1 MMIKHYLKVAFRNF
15 LKYKTQNFISI
26 IGLAVGLLCF
36 SICFYCS
43 RYMQSMD
50 QCFDNYHRLVDI
62 RLSGDGEPYAGTP
75 AVLTENLIKEHGQ
88 LVEGYSRVS
97 YIRDRPFNVY
107 LNDEKKLPYTFDCIE
122 VDSLFDRLFTPDIV
136 AGSWT
141 TAAHTFNAIVLTES
155 TARKVFPYLQD
166 AIGKRMVIT
175 SRLYTSPETTPRDG
189 GITYTIQAVI
199 KDIPTNVSMSFMR
212 KIDALVLN
220 DSEGLFRMKDNND
233 QTGTYTYGLLWK
245 GQTAKDLEN
254 QYKKVKF
261 THRMFGQD
269 CDVLVSP
276 IGKETDSSK
285 IAMIFSLTTSI
296 VGILILLVSLLNF
309 FHFQIGS
316 MINRQREFSIRKVLG
331 NGTIQLSMMLFTQL
345 FLVIILASIFMFGFI
360 EVLASGMQISFFDLT
375 MSVERDSLMNQAGE
389 YIVLL
394 LLVTLCICFL
404 VSYYI
409 RKVSVQTSIRSH
421 HIRGKN
427 HFRNIML
434 GIQFFIC
441 WLFVSM
447 TVALY
452 LQTEKTTSTLF
463 NTLTKTEKS
472 EILSIELDYAFMK
485 NEEKLALVDRIRQ
498 HSGIKDI
505 LLADIGYLKGV
516 SGTGMQIEKDNPDK
530 YMEANVMNVSPNFI
544 SFMQIPLLAGRN
556 MESDSDMFVDDVFRD
571 KNGKDILGMSLYNY
585 QNGYTVCGVLSS
597 FNPSVYSRGA
607 EQPGYVFLPSEFDY
621 YVGHCYIKCYSGKEE
636 EVTQW
641 VYQILRDVLPES
653 IDPEVSTFLEDI
665 NEEQALETKLKD
677 IILFFSVVSLIITLL
692 GVYAA
697 ITLDTERRQKEVAIR
712 KVNGAG
718 MKQIIMLFARLY
730 MLLLIITAILAFP
743 VICII
748 LQMWKEM
755 YQVFFSYGILYW
767 SGIFAGV
774 TLLTAITVLFRILKI
789 ARLNPAE
796 VIKNE

>member
-1 MMIKHYLKVAFRNF
+1 MVRHYLKVAFRNL
-15 LKYKTQNFISI
+15 LKYKIQNFISI

-62 RLSGDGEPYAGTP
+62 RLSSGGELFAGTP
-75 AVLTENLIKEHGQ
+75 AALTENLMKEHGQ

-122 VDSLFDRLFTPDIV
+122 IDSLFDRLFTPDIV

-141 TAAHTFNAIVLTES
+141 AAAHTLNAIVLTES
-155 TARKVFPYLQD
+155 AARKVFPFSQD

-175 SRLYTSPETTPRDG
+175 SRLYTSPETTPREG
-189 GITYTIQAVI
+189 GISYTIQAVI
-199 KDIPTNVSMSFMR
+199 KDIPTNISMSFMR

-220 DSEGLFRMKDNND
+220 DSEGLFRMKGNND

-245 GQTAKDLEN
+245 GRTVEDLEK
-254 QYKKVKF
+254 QYQKVKF
-261 THRMFGQD
+261 TYQMFGQD

-276 IGKETDSSK
+276 IGKEADSSN
-285 IAMIFSLTTSI
+285 IVMVFSLTTGI

-316 MINRQREFSIRKVLG
+316 IINRQREFSIRKVLG

-345 FLVIILASIFMFGFI
+345 FLVIVLASIFMFGFI

-375 MSVERDSLMNQAGE
+375 MSVERDSLMIQAGE

-394 LLVTLCICFL
+394 LLATLCICFF

-409 RKVSVQTSIRSH
+409 RKVSVQVSIRGH

-427 HFRNIML
+427 RFRNIML

-441 WLFVSM
+441 WLFVAM
-447 TVALY
+447 TAALY
-452 LQTEKTTSTLF
+452 LQTETTTSTLF
-463 NTLTKTEKS
+463 NTLSKTEKS
-472 EILSIELDYAFMK
+472 EILSIKLDYAFMK
-485 NEEKLALVDRIRQ
+485 NEEKLALVERIRQ

-516 SGTGMQIEKDNPDK
+516 SGTGMQSEKGNPDK
-530 YMEANVMNVSPNFI
+530 YMEVNVMSVSPNFM

-556 MESDSDMFVDDVFRD
+556 MESDSDMLVDDVFRD

-585 QNGYTVCGVLSS
+585 QDGYTVCGILPS
-597 FNPSVYSRGA
+597 FNPSVYNYGE
-607 EQPGYVFLPSEFDY
+607 EQPGYVFLPSNFNY
-621 YVGHCYIKCYSGKEE
+621 YVGHCYIKCYSGKEK

-641 VYQILRDVLPES
+641 VYQTLRDVLPES
-653 IDPEVSTFLEDI
+653 IDPGVSTFLEDI

-718 MKQIIMLFARLY
+718 IKQIIVLFARLY
-730 MLLLIITAILAFP
+730 MLLLVITAILAFP
-743 VICII
+743 VICVI
-748 LQMWKEM
+748 LQMWKDM
-755 YQVFFSYGILYW
+755 YQVFFNYGILYW

-774 TLLTAITVLFRILKI
+774 TLLTATTVLFRILKI

>member
-220 DSEGLFRMKDNND
+220 DSEGLFRMKGNND

-505 LLADIGYLKGV
+505 LLADIGYLK
-516 SGTGMQIEKDNPDK
+516 
-530 YMEANVMNVSPNFI
+530 
-544 SFMQIPLLAGRN
+544 
-556 MESDSDMFVDDVFRD
+556 
-571 KNGKDILGMSLYNY
+571 
-585 QNGYTVCGVLSS
+585 
-597 FNPSVYSRGA
+597 
-607 EQPGYVFLPSEFDY
+607 
-621 YVGHCYIKCYSGKEE
+621 
-636 EVTQW
+636 
-641 VYQILRDVLPES
+641 
-653 IDPEVSTFLEDI
+653 
-665 NEEQALETKLKD
+665 
-677 IILFFSVVSLIITLL
+677 
-692 GVYAA
+692 
-697 ITLDTERRQKEVAIR
+697 
-712 KVNGAG
+712 
-718 MKQIIMLFARLY
+718 
-730 MLLLIITAILAFP
+730 
-743 VICII
+743 
-748 LQMWKEM
+748 
-755 YQVFFSYGILYW
+755 
-767 SGIFAGV
+767 
-774 TLLTAITVLFRILKI
+774 
-789 ARLNPAE
+789 
-796 VIKNE
+796 